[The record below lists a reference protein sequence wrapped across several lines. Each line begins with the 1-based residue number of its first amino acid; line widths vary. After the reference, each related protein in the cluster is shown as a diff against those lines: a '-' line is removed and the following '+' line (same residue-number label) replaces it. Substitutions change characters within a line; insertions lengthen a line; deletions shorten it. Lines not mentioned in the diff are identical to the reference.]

1 MVRSSVRSVARI
13 MMALLA
19 DWSVSGVDRV
29 PAKGPLLV
37 VINHLGLLDA
47 PLLVA
52 SCPRPLDGIVVDTM
66 LDAPVVGPLL
76 RWYGVIPVR
85 RDSYDRE
92 VLVKARAVL
101 DSGRALVVAPEA
113 GVSESGALRQ
123 ARDGVAYLAAST
135 GAFLL
140 PAAITGTEWV
150 HGVWDQ
156 ATRKLN
162 FRGVDW
168 LAFWRRDQPRL
179 NLKLTFGNPFTLEVA
194 GASWAEKRQE
204 LRLASQRL
212 MGQLAAL
219 LPPQYRGVYAD
230 TPTPET
236 NDGDA

>member
-1 MVRSSVRSVARI
+1 
-13 MMALLA
+13 MMALMA

-29 PAKGPLLV
+29 PAEGSLLV

-47 PLLVA
+47 PLLLA
-52 SCPRPLDGIVVDTM
+52 GFPRPLDGIVVDTM
-66 LDAPVVGPLL
+66 LNAPIVGPLL

-85 RDSYDRE
+85 RDRYDRE

-101 DSGRALVVAPEA
+101 DSGRALVVSPEA
-113 GVSESGALRQ
+113 GVSECGALRQ

-135 GAFLL
+135 GALLL

-150 HGVWDQ
+150 HGIWDQ
-156 ATRKLN
+156 ATQKLG
-162 FRGVDW
+162 FRGVNR
-168 LAFWRRDQPRL
+168 LAFWRHDQPRL

-194 GASWAEKRQE
+194 GSSWAEKREE

-230 TPTPET
+230 SPALEM
-236 NDGDA
+236 NGDDE